1 MIPNYSGLFRFILL
15 IAALLLAALIT
26 LGNSNAKQRTTIQE
40 YEGET
45 TKLQEQLKQLQQEK
59 EQLNKEVSQSKRQ
72 QVVAKQVKQQVYYS
86 VGCEKYRAE
95 VSKYGWNVDVAMNVM
110 YAESGCR
117 SNALSATGDRGLM
130 QINWVHSAKVG
141 GDLDKLYDPQTNIAV
156 AYQIY
161 SASGWTPWSVCR
173 YNIRCY

>member
-1 MIPNYSGLFRFILL
+1 MIPNYSGLFRFILI
-15 IAALLLAALIT
+15 IAALLVAALIT

-40 YEGET
+40 FEGET
-45 TKLQEQLKQLQQEK
+45 TKLEQELKQLQQEN
-59 EQLNKEVSQSKRQ
+59 NKLKVSQSKRQ
-72 QVVAKQVKQQVYYS
+72 QVAKQNWQQVYS
-86 VGCEKYRAE
+86 VGSCEQYRGIVGKYD
-95 VSKYGWNVDVAMNVM
+95 WPVDTVLRIMK
-110 YAESGCR
+110 AESGCR

-173 YNIRCY
+173 YNISCY